1 MIKEVTELEQ
11 PGFTLPDL
19 EDALGYHRKS
29 LYPVVRRGDLPVYTG
44 PSGEM
49 RVTYADAVLFA
60 KWRLDYIAA
69 HSK

>member
-1 MIKEVTELEQ
+1 MISNVAELEQ

-19 EDALGYHRKS
+19 EDALGYQRKS

-49 RVTYADAVLFA
+49 RVTYADGAVFA
-60 KWRLDYIAA
+60 DKRLERLGRQ
-69 HSK
+69 